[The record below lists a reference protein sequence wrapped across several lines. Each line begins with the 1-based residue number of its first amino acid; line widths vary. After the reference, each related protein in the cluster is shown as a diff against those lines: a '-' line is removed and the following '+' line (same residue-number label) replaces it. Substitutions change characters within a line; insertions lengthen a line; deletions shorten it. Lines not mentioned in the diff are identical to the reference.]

1 MKKIFIVL
9 VILLAGSSSISAKTM
24 FDVFYETCT
33 ENTELTNSECRC
45 VASESE
51 KYMKRFPNANPEKA
65 MLKAVLSC
73 VDD

>member
-1 MKKIFIVL
+1 MKKILIV
-9 VILLAGSSSISAKTM
+9 IAMILAGSSQGYAKTM
-24 FDVFYETCT
+24 FDVFYETCI
-33 ENTELTNSECRC
+33 ENTELTRSECRC

-51 KYMKRFPNANPEKA
+51 SYMKRFPNANPEKA